1 MAHLSDHVNELPN
14 VVSFVC
20 GFTPRRVHDIPDI
33 DQPVVLQKVRWPAL
47 RFLSTQA
54 VLSTLLNRDHPL
66 ITTLEVKGVR
76 QDLALRMA
84 NRCPALHSL
93 RIIYTTQHVI
103 YHSSQFLPSSLKRLS
118 IQGSCSPGSDIYHH
132 RQDVWA
138 ALVPINVIGLEYLHL
153 PIPYMPGEPLCIS
166 ILDLAQGSSSTL
178 TSLSLQAEDGEQF
191 TLIFSQTPNV
201 IRLTLSM
208 PGFPDLWGDF
218 MKVLLPDDDSILPR
232 LEYLNLRIL
241 KGSVPKHLA
250 QAQVMG
256 FHGQAI
262 KESTLFQRLE
272 SRGDGVAV
280 AKISHL
286 VLHLGLGDDRA
297 LVSGLN
303 DGPMK
308 VEVEYQV
315 VGDHR
320 LRRVSML

>member
-1 MAHLSDHVNELPN
+1 
-14 VVSFVC
+14 
-20 GFTPRRVHDIPDI
+20 
-33 DQPVVLQKVRWPAL
+33 
-47 RFLSTQA
+47 
-54 VLSTLLNRDHPL
+54 
-66 ITTLEVKGVR
+66 
-76 QDLALRMA
+76 
-84 NRCPALHSL
+84 
-93 RIIYTTQHVI
+93 
-103 YHSSQFLPSSLKRLS
+103 
-118 IQGSCSPGSDIYHH
+118 
-132 RQDVWA
+132 VWA